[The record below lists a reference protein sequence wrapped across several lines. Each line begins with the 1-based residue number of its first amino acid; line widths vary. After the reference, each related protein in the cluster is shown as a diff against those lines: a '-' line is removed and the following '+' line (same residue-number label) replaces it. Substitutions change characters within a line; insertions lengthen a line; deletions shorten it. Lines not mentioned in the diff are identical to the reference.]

1 MAQFS
6 MTVNLNNDAFQN
18 DQELARIIAEV
29 SKKVGDG
36 FLDGSLRDI
45 NGHTVGSFSVELDE
59 DEDAF
64 IQEPDAVVH
73 LCVAVSSYQ
82 KYAGAPFQKAFSDRR
97 FVMLNETIDDVLR
110 ERKEEQRQLAKRVAA
125 WQRRHDK
132 HEARDA
138 EVWWD

>member
-59 DEDAF
+59 DED
-64 IQEPDAVVH
+64 EDEDEE
-73 LCVAVSSYQ
+73 
-82 KYAGAPFQKAFSDRR
+82 SDW
-97 FVMLNETIDDVLR
+97 E
-110 ERKEEQRQLAKRVAA
+110 
-125 WQRRHDK
+125 HDYK
-132 HEARDA
+132 NATRPE
-138 EVWWD
+138 